1 MGVNVKNGP
10 ELPSLNPWGR
20 KKLRP
25 LLGFSL
31 VVVLSLSGCVSAEDR
46 LVQIA
51 KEFEQTIS
59 EDDLVKAREL
69 YEEAYSL
76 KPESEIVKP
85 LGQTLVNIELS
96 KEAFN
101 SAEMSAKNGD
111 NLDAAELFLEVSP
124 EDTLRFDQAST
135 KLIDSVKS
143 SIQKALDED
152 TLITQKRLIEFTSEL
167 TDLRPELLKSIESEV
182 SKLSDE
188 YLEGAIRA
196 VGDDLDQGRFDD
208 AKYTLN
214 SALQIFP
221 KDKSLKELS
230 ETIDGLIDRQK
241 RVALSAMYKKTDT
254 FEGIDW
260 YYDRATY
267 SSYAGNKFFLYVGKQ
282 KSGKPWLRLQMMYS
296 GSDWIFW
303 ENLTVS
309 VDGEKFEYNPGYYEV
324 ERNNDTR
331 VWEWYDVLADSG
343 DISMIEKIIKSQ
355 NTTLRFAGET
365 YRSDLVLSS
374 AQKRAFAN
382 VLTAYKA
389 LGG

>member
-1 MGVNVKNGP
+1 MKNGP
-10 ELPSLNPWGR
+10 ELPSLNSWSR

-25 LLGFSL
+25 LLVFSL

-76 KPESEIVKP
+76 MPESEVVKP

-96 KEAFN
+96 KKAFD
-101 SAEMSAKNGD
+101 SAEMSAKTGD
-111 NLDAAELFLEVSP
+111 DLDAAELYLKVSP
-124 EDTLRFDQAST
+124 EDNLRFDQASA

-152 TLITQKRLIEFTSEL
+152 TLITQKRLIEFVGEL
-167 TDLRPELLKSIESEV
+167 TDLRPELLKSLESEV
-182 SKLSDE
+182 TKLSDE

-221 KDKSLKELS
+221 KEKSLKELS

-241 RVALSAMYKKTDT
+241 RAALSAMYKKTDT

-267 SSYAGNKFFLYVGKQ
+267 SSYAGNKFLLYIGKEG
-282 KSGKPWLRLQMMYS
+282 SGPPWLRLKMMYA

-303 ENLTVS
+303 ETLTVS
-309 VDGEKFEYNPGYYEV
+309 VDGEKFTFNPGYSEV
-324 ERNNDTR
+324 ERDNYTT
-331 VWEWYDVLADSG
+331 VWEWYDTLPDSG
-343 DISMIEKIIKSQ
+343 DIAMIEKIITSK
-355 NTTLRFAGET
+355 NTTLRFEGET
-365 YRSDLVLSS
+365 YRADRVLSS
-374 AQKRAFAN
+374 AQKRAFKN
-382 VLTAYKA
+382 VLVAYKA